1 MAATVRLALAAF
13 LLLAIGVPSGARE
26 SCPFV
31 RDPAFWARTAVPPA
45 PAGELAAGTLNV
57 FRLFDAEQDRNETQV
72 LTAQQ
77 FAARIE
83 RIARYIT
90 RDMGAPMLIG
100 LQEVEDDTAA
110 FALTQAL
117 KRETGRDWRFVL
129 GDVSGDSEIR
139 NALLVD
145 ARLRVTRTRS
155 LFRRE
160 PREGKPLHDRL
171 PLVVDI
177 DAGATLPAMGRF
189 TAVVV
194 HMKSQLGIDRPK
206 DSRRVIAKRK
216 FQAEE
221 LADWTAM
228 QARTGARLVVLGDF
242 NAPALS
248 AAADIR
254 AEPLRILLA
263 QGGLVDVA
271 GNFLKPS
278 QRWTYRYKCSLQ
290 ELDHLLVSPAL
301 SKAVRGYAIVRGDTC
316 IRARE
321 KCSVTGS
328 VSDHEG
334 VVLRLR

>member
-1 MAATVRLALAAF
+1 MAVPVRWALAVF
-13 LLLAIGVPSGARE
+13 LLLTIGMPVAARE
-26 SCPFV
+26 ACPFV
-31 RDPAFWARTAVPPA
+31 RDPAFWARTVVPPT
-45 PAGELAAGTLNV
+45 PAGELAVGTLNV
-57 FRLFDAEQDRNETQV
+57 FRLFDAEQDRSETQV

-83 RIARYIT
+83 RIARYIA

-100 LQEVEDDTAA
+100 LQEIEDDTAA

-129 GDVSGDSEIR
+129 GDVSGDGEIR

-145 ARLRVTRTRS
+145 AQLRVMATRS

-160 PREGKPLHDRL
+160 PRAGKPLHDRL

-177 DAGATLPAMGRF
+177 DAGAILPAVGRF

-194 HMKSQLGIDRPK
+194 HMKSQLGIDRPQ
-206 DSRRVIAKRK
+206 DAGRVIAKRK

-221 LADWTAM
+221 LAGWTAA
-228 QARTGARLVVLGDF
+228 QAGAGARLLVLGDF

-301 SKAVRGYAIVRGDTC
+301 VKAVRGYAIVRGDTC

-334 VVLRLR
+334 VVLKLR

>member
-1 MAATVRLALAAF
+1 MAVPVRWALAVF
-13 LLLAIGVPSGARE
+13 LLLTIGMPVAARE
-26 SCPFV
+26 ACPFV
-31 RDPAFWARTAVPPA
+31 RDPAFWARTVVPPT
-45 PAGELAAGTLNV
+45 PAGELAVGTLNV
-57 FRLFDAEQDRNETQV
+57 FRLFDAEQDRSETQV

-83 RIARYIT
+83 RIARYIA

-100 LQEVEDDTAA
+100 LQEIEDDTAA

-129 GDVSGDSEIR
+129 GDVSGDGEIR

-145 ARLRVTRTRS
+145 AQLRVMATRS

-160 PREGKPLHDRL
+160 PRAGKPLHDRL

-177 DAGATLPAMGRF
+177 DAGAILPAVGRF

-194 HMKSQLGIDRPK
+194 HMKSQLGIDRPQ
-206 DSRRVIAKRK
+206 DAERVIAKRK

-221 LADWTAM
+221 LAGWAAT
-228 QARTGARLVVLGDF
+228 QAGAGARLLVLGDF

-271 GNFLKPS
+271 GNFLKPA

-301 SKAVRGYAIVRGDTC
+301 VKAVRGYAIVRGDTC